1 MHSLLKVLIA
11 DLEREE
17 RDAVTRRVE
26 MMEAELKYL
35 QEAKPQD
42 LISASNR
49 GWTSQKL
56 QVVFCL
62 NSFYQR
68 ILAPLWA
75 SAYSPS
81 VIGSKIPIRYGKSIV
96 FDAKKN
102 AAIHKMGIR
111 FLQICSN
118 FKIPRSM
125 LEAQRTSDL
134 IWEINKPRFDSDDK
148 IDSEQ

>member
-1 MHSLLKVLIA
+1 MHPILKTLIE

-26 MMEAELKYL
+26 MMEAELNYL
-35 QEAKPQD
+35 QEAKPEVLD
-42 LISASNR
+42 EAMNR
-49 GWTSQKL
+49 GWTNKKL
-56 QVVFCL
+56 QIVFCL

-75 SAYSPS
+75 SAKSPS
-81 VIGSKIPIRYGKSIV
+81 VIGSKIPIRYGKTIV
-96 FDAKKN
+96 FNEKKN
-102 AAIHKMGIR
+102 AAIDKMGIR

-118 FKIPRSM
+118 FHITRLM

-134 IWEINKPRFDSDDK
+134 LWEINKPRSDSDDK
-148 IDSEQ
+148 KDTKQ